1 MTESPHSGLTRTA
14 PSRRTLLKAGLI
26 GGAGVVAGPTLWTQA
41 ARSAAPATG
50 VHLSYGS
57 DPVSRMNVS
66 WSTAGSVQ
74 APRLDLGLTPDY
86 GLTLRPE
93 SVSSLRVDSVYH
105 HVDLSDLRS
114 GTRYYYR
121 LSHDG
126 GPATRGSF
134 TTAPPSEEP
143 FRFAAFGDMG
153 VAEDAARNV
162 NLIRREGAEF
172 AFVVGDIAYADDG
185 GMGTSRE
192 SQQDFGLWDEFLTQI
207 QPSSAAIPWMTTV
220 GNHEMENGN
229 GELGYDGYRAR
240 FRHPD
245 NGASGGQE
253 TYSFVRGNVAFIALD
268 GNDATYEYTRNKGY
282 LGAAG
287 DSWLELQL
295 ITFRARADIDFILV
309 GFHQCAYCTNVAHA
323 SDGGIRD
330 RWEALFDR
338 YQVDVVINGH
348 NHCYERTHL
357 MRAGKPVQQAP
368 RGSTVSTNEGTI
380 YITAGGGGA
389 SAYPDVLPKL
399 SYYTNEHGL
408 KIPEVTDYRAIGDA
422 THSVAFFDA
431 HPRDAEGRARLDL
444 EVIASDGSKVDTL
457 TIARTR

>member
-1 MTESPHSGLTRTA
+1 M
-14 PSRRTLLKAGLI
+14 
-26 GGAGVVAGPTLWTQA
+26 LWTRA
-41 ARSAAPATG
+41 ARSAAPVAG

-57 DPVSRMNVS
+57 DPTNGMNVS
-66 WSTAGSVQ
+66 WSTNGAVQ

-86 GLTLRPE
+86 GLTLDAD

-105 HVDLSDLRS
+105 HVDLGDLRA

-126 GPATRGSF
+126 GPETRGSF
-134 TTAPPSEEP
+134 TTAPPSGES

-162 NLIRREGAEF
+162 NLIRQQRAEF
-172 AFVVGDIAYADDG
+172 AFVVGDIAYADEG

-192 SQQDFGLWDEFLTQI
+192 SQQDFGVWDEFLTQI
-207 QPSSAAIPWMTTV
+207 QSSAAAIPWMTTV

-240 FRHPD
+240 FRHPG
-245 NGASGGQE
+245 NGAAGGPE
-253 TYSFVRGNVAFIALD
+253 TYSFVRGNVGFIALD
-268 GNDATYEYTRNKGY
+268 GNDATYEYKRNAGY
-282 LGAAG
+282 LGSAG
-287 DSWLELQL
+287 DAWLEMQL
-295 ITFRARADIDFILV
+295 AIFRSREDIDFILV
-309 GFHQCAYCTNVAHA
+309 GFQQCAYCTNVAHA

-357 MRAGKPVQQAP
+357 MRAGKPVREAP
-368 RGSTVSTNEGTI
+368 RGSTVTTNDGTI

-389 SAYPDVLPKL
+389 SAYPDVLPKM
-399 SYYTNEHGL
+399 SYYTNAQGL
-408 KIPEVTDYRAIGDA
+408 KIPELTDYRAVGDA

-431 HPRDAEGRARLDL
+431 HPRDTDGRARLDL
-444 EVIASDGSKVDTL
+444 EVIASDGSQGDSL
-457 TIARTR
+457 SIARAR